1 MKKVSLIT
9 DGSCIGN
16 PGQGGWACLLRF
28 GGTKKEFFGFAPRT
42 TNNRMELMAPIQG
55 LLALKEPCEVE
66 ITTDSEYL
74 LYGITKWIIKWK
86 RRHWWR
92 KHGPVRNADL
102 WMELDELASLHE
114 TTWVWTRG
122 HAGHEDNTRCDWLAQ
137 NAAATQRSSWADG
150 RPHAT
155 LRLDLGADYVPP
167 KPQAG
172 LFEDVEPGGEDDE
185 DDEEAVQKI
194 G

>member
-1 MKKVSLIT
+1 MKKISLIT
-9 DGSCIGN
+9 DGSCLGN
-16 PGQGGWACLLRF
+16 PGPGGWACILRF
-28 GGTKKEFFGFAPRT
+28 GGTKKELFGYDPRT

-66 ITTDSEYL
+66 VTVDAEYVL
-74 LYGITKWIIKWK
+74 QGITKWSINWK

-102 WMELDELASLHE
+102 WIELDDLAAAHR

-122 HAGHEDNTRCDWLAQ
+122 HAGHEDNNRCDWLAQ
-137 NAAATQRSSWADG
+137 EAARNQTSSWEDG
-150 RPHAT
+150 RPHQP
-155 LRLDLGADYVPP
+155 LPHNLGADYVPP

-172 LFEDVEPGGEDDE
+172 LFDDFGGDDDE
-185 DDEEAVQKI
+185 GEEGDQ